1 MPLRLSAAAA
11 LTAGVL
17 LIAAVPL
24 TELVSGEFFLL
35 APLALLLL
43 LAAVPGLRSTIPD
56 GGGQIGRL
64 AVRALLGGAL
74 VAGLLLLLEGPLTAA
89 GAPDA
94 LGWVAALA
102 AGICALGWFALAGAA
117 LRSGG
122 EPRWAW
128 TVLLVA
134 PVVGTPA
141 EAFAQIQV
149 LDLIGVTC
157 VAAVGAALVGLGLEL
172 RRSPAPPV
180 LEAAPAG

>member
-1 MPLRLSAAAA
+1 MHWQRRPPFPRRRPCQHACPPQPPS
-11 LTAGVL
+11 
-17 LIAAVPL
+17 P
-24 TELVSGEFFLL
+24 L
-35 APLALLLL
+35 APLLL
-43 LAAVPGLRSTIPD
+43 LAAVPGLRSTIP
-56 GGGQIGRL
+56 GGGGRVGRL
-64 AVRALLGGAL
+64 AVRALFGGAL
-74 VAGLLLLLEGPLTAA
+74 VAGALLLLLEGPLTAA

-102 AGICALGWFALAGAA
+102 AATCALGWFGLAGVA

-128 TVLLVA
+128 AVLLVA

-157 VAAVGAALVGLGLEL
+157 VAAEGAALVGLGLEL

-180 LEAAPAG
+180 PEAALAG